1 MLEIKFV
8 DDPLTKIDQIM
19 LAMTVKYKML
29 FIANV

>member
-19 LAMTVKYKML
+19 LAMAVKYKML